1 MKTFIKK
8 ITGLILGLAGLVGII
23 FSIAALVMLW
33 TYRPA
38 VNSFASENISV
49 LQQTLDTTQS
59 GLVLADSSLDS
70 TITSITTLET
80 TIAATA
86 KSIDDTAPLV
96 DTFVVL
102 AADDLPA
109 AVSSA
114 QLSLLAAQDSAEI
127 IDGLLSA
134 LASIPFVSQN
144 LYNPPV
150 PLHVA
155 LGQVHESMENLPSA
169 LLTMEESLVSTGTNM
184 EVIQADINMMATD
197 IHQINLSLVE
207 AQGVLKDYQNLVADF
222 QDRLDNVDNKM
233 DGWIQ
238 ATYGL
243 LTFLLALLALS
254 QLGLLVQGV
263 VLLAR

>member
-1 MKTFIKK
+1 MKTFIRK
-8 ITGLILGLAGLVGII
+8 ITGIILTVAGLVGII
-23 FSIAALVMLW
+23 FSIAALVVLW
-33 TYRPA
+33 TNRTS
-38 VNSFASENISV
+38 VEDLASENMRA
-49 LQQTLDTTQS
+49 LQQTLDTTQA
-59 GLVLADSSLDS
+59 GLVLADSSLES
-70 TITSITTLET
+70 TITSVTTLET

-86 KSIDDTAPLV
+86 KSIEDTAPMV
-96 DTFVVL
+96 DAFALL

-134 LASIPFVSQN
+134 LASIPFVSRN

-155 LGQVHESMENLPSA
+155 LGQVSDSMENLPTT
-169 LLTMEESLVSTGTNM
+169 LQTMEESLVSTSKNM
-184 EVIQADINMMATD
+184 EVIQADINLIATD
-197 IHQINLSLVE
+197 IHQINLSMVE
-207 AQGVLKDYQNLVADF
+207 AQSVLKDYQDLVAGF
-222 QDRLDNVDNKM
+222 QDRLENVENKM

-243 LTFLLALLALS
+243 LTFLLALFALS
-254 QLGLLVQGV
+254 QLGLLVQGFG
-263 VLLAR
+263 LLAG